1 MEDSGLLELIQL
13 ICPGSTTASHTL
25 NGGCFDKANRAHLL
39 IHCRC
44 SHLQYQHVMKHTF
57 NNEEV
62 AEMRAYMEKVVNE
75 KMGARQ
81 SADIMT
87 LFQTRSPATAEKAR
101 I

>member
-1 MEDSGLLELIQL
+1 
-13 ICPGSTTASHTL
+13 
-25 NGGCFDKANRAHLL
+25 
-39 IHCRC
+39 
-44 SHLQYQHVMKHTF
+44 MKDTF
-57 NNEEV
+57 SNEEV

-81 SADIMT
+81 TADIVT